1 MRAARDRSRYSSRNL
16 SGDKVRPV
24 PITTGAVW
32 TGGRAI
38 MDWTGVSR
46 AGGSA
51 VRTFYIT
58 SLSSS
63 ALLFSLL
70 RSHHSAYLIMR
81 QPGLMSWFTRRA
93 GVLQVPPVYIL
104 YTVAH
109 ELWCGLLVPPHWK
122 IWIAKPRIVLSVD
135 FLGAGLCRSGKI
147 RTAVSWSRR
156 LRHPV
161 TWR

>member
-1 MRAARDRSRYSSRNL
+1 
-16 SGDKVRPV
+16 
-24 PITTGAVW
+24 
-32 TGGRAI
+32 

-109 ELWCGLLVPPHWK
+109 EL
-122 IWIAKPRIVLSVD
+122 
-135 FLGAGLCRSGKI
+135 
-147 RTAVSWSRR
+147 
-156 LRHPV
+156 
-161 TWR
+161 